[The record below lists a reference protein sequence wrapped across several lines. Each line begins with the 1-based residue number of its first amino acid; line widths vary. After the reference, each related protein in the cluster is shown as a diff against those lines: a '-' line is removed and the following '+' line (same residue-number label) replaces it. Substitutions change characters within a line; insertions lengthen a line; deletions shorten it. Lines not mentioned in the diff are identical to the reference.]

1 MFHKNKL
8 CNKLNKH
15 LLILSLFCLPFFVF
29 SQKINL
35 ITIDQLNDRINKGKD
50 TTYVINFWATWCVP
64 CIKEMPAFEKF
75 EQNFKAEKIKVLLIS
90 VNFKSELNNSVLPF
104 IKSKNLKSEI
114 FLLDE
119 KDPQEYIDR
128 IDSSWSGAIPST
140 LFIKNEKHIFF
151 EKDLTYDD
159 LLKEYTSIK

>member
-1 MFHKNKL
+1 
-8 CNKLNKH
+8 
-15 LLILSLFCLPFFVF
+15 LPFFVF

-90 VNFKSELNNSVLPF
+90 VNFKSELNNSVLSF

-119 KDPQEYIDR
+119 KDPQEYINR

>member
-1 MFHKNKL
+1 MFHDPMR
-8 CNKLNKH
+8 KH
-15 LLILSLFCLPFFVF
+15 LLILSLLCLPFFAF

-35 ITIDQLNDRINKGKD
+35 ITIDQLNNRIKNGED
-50 TTYVINFWATWCVP
+50 TTYIINFWATWCVP
-64 CIKEMPAFEKF
+64 CVKEMPALGEF
-75 EQNFKAEKIKVLLIS
+75 EQNFKTEKIKLLLIS
-90 VNFKSELNNSVLPF
+90 VNFRSELNTAVLPF
-104 IKSKNLKSEI
+104 LKSKNIKSEV

-140 LFIKNEKHIFF
+140 LFVKNKKHIFF

-159 LLKEYTSIK
+159 LLKEYTSLK

>member
-1 MFHKNKL
+1 MRKY
-8 CNKLNKH
+8 
-15 LLILSLFCLPFFVF
+15 LLILSLLCLPFFAF

-35 ITIDQLNDRINKGKD
+35 ITIDQLNNRIKNGED
-50 TTYVINFWATWCVP
+50 TTYIINFWATWCVP
-64 CIKEMPAFEKF
+64 CVKEMPALEKF
-75 EQNFKAEKIKVLLIS
+75 EQNFKTEKIKLLLIS
-90 VNFKSELNNSVLPF
+90 VNFRSELSTAVLPF
-104 IKSKNLKSEI
+104 VKSQNIKSEI

-140 LFIKNEKHIFF
+140 LFIKNEKRIFF

-159 LLKEYTSIK
+159 IVKEYALLK